1 MLGRGTL
8 PPAVCLQWSR
18 NAQMQRPDTPEAWPW
33 GAKEGRG
40 VGMGGMEGWKEDR
53 SGCRQVQK
61 GGRHRAGRVAA
72 AWRWDPWRKGV
83 SSGLASGRLRVM
95 RVEARRWE
103 IEETCSEE
111 SHGSPVHLRHPLS
124 GLQKAAWKGASSCLS
139 LCLARDSSSLES
151 LQVAPAHK
159 DPGPLPRQGKHRS
172 RSGGV
177 GRGTAPSLPG
187 APPT

>member
-1 MLGRGTL
+1 MLRCRGRIPQKPG
-8 PPAVCLQWSR
+8 PGVR
-18 NAQMQRPDTPEAWPW
+18 R
-33 GAKEGRG
+33 KRG
-40 VGMGGMEGWKEDR
+40 GMGGMEEWKEDR

-103 IEETCSEE
+103 VEETCSEE

-172 RSGGV
+172 RSGG
-177 GRGTAPSLPG
+177 GGGPWNGALPPRSTPHIAPG
-187 APPT
+187 AAGPAGPRAARA

>member
-1 MLGRGTL
+1 MEGGPERV
-8 PPAVCLQWSR
+8 PPS
-18 NAQMQRPDTPEAWPW
+18 P
-33 GAKEGRG
+33 EGRASQ
-40 VGMGGMEGWKEDR
+40 GW
-53 SGCRQVQK
+53 Q
-61 GGRHRAGRVAA
+61 GGRSLEVG
-72 AWRWDPWRKGV
+72 PMEKG
-83 SSGLASGRLRVM
+83 SEGLASGRLRVM

-103 IEETCSEE
+103 VEETCSEE